1 MADNTLNLVKG
12 WLLKPQAYKPWV
24 VSVIAIIVLASLV
37 LWLAAL
43 FFGYLADDWN
53 SPAVDERSVPA
64 ARTY

>member
-1 MADNTLNLVKG
+1 MAHNILNLIKG
-12 WLLKPQAYKPWV
+12 WLLKPQTYKPWV

-43 FFGYLADDWN
+43 FLIYFADDRS
-53 SPAVDERSVPA
+53 SPPADERSVPA